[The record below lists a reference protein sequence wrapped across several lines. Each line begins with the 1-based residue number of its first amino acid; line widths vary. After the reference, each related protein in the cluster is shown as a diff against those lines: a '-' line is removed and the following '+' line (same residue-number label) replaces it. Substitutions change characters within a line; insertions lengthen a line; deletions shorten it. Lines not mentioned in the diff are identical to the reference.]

1 MTGLATGALAFGP
14 LRRTATMA
22 LATAGLATALLG
34 APLFCAVARA
44 EPTVEVLHYWTS
56 GGESKAV
63 LELKKEFEAAGG
75 KWVDSP
81 VAGGGGDAQATV
93 LRARVLAGNPPSV
106 VQMKGPNIKDW
117 AGQGVLNDIDAVAK
131 AEGWDSLLPP
141 LLKQVVTY
149 DDHYVAAPVN
159 IHRVN
164 WIWANPEV
172 LKKAGV
178 EMPTTWDEFNAAA
191 EKLKAAGITPL
202 AHGGQPWQ
210 DATVFETVVLGIGGP
225 DFYRKAFIQLDDAT
239 LRSPTMVKV
248 FEEMRKLRGY
258 VDPGFPNRE
267 WNLATGMIMNGQA
280 GFQIM
285 GDWAKGEFTAAGKK
299 PGTDF
304 ICAPTPGDQGYIL
317 NSDSFVFFK
326 VKDGGPDVIAGQQLF
341 AKLIMSANFQEIFN
355 LYKGSI
361 PARLG
366 VKRDKFDACA
376 IRSMDDLDLSVKN
389 DSLVPSM
396 AHEMATSGAVRG
408 AIMDV
413 VTEHFNSDMAAD
425 AAATKLADAVAAA
438 K

>member
-1 MTGLATGALAFGP
+1 MRTHSWRTLAIG
-14 LRRTATMA
+14 
-22 LATAGLATALLG
+22 
-34 APLFCAVARA
+34 AVAAAALTAVSLPGRAQA
-44 EPTVEVLHYWTS
+44 EPTIEVLHYWTS

-63 LELKKEFEAAGG
+63 VELKKEFEAAGG

-81 VAGGGGDAQATV
+81 IAGGGGDAQATV

-106 VQMKGPNIKDW
+106 VQMKGPQIKDW
-117 AGQGVLNDIDAVAK
+117 AAQGVLNDIDDVAK
-131 AEGWDSLLPP
+131 SENWDNLLPP
-141 LLKQVVTY
+141 LLKEVATY
-149 DDHYVAAPVN
+149 DGKYVAAPVN

-225 DFYRKAFIQLDDAT
+225 DFYRKAFVEQDDAT

-299 PGTDF
+299 PGVDF
-304 ICAPTPGDQGYIL
+304 VCAPTPGTQGYIL
-317 NSDSFVFFK
+317 NTDSFVFFS
-326 VKDGGPDVIAGQQLF
+326 VKNGGQDVIDGQKLF
-341 AKLIMSANFQEIFN
+341 AKLIMGANFQEIFN

-366 VKRDKFDACA
+366 VKRDKFDSCA

-389 DSLVPSM
+389 NSLVPSM
-396 AHEMATSGAVRG
+396 AHEMAASGAVRG

-413 VTEHFNSDMAAD
+413 VTEHFNSDMTAQ

>member
-1 MTGLATGALAFGP
+1 MKMQSWKSLAMGAVAALALTAAGLP
-14 LRRTATMA
+14 RTAQ
-22 LATAGLATALLG
+22 
-34 APLFCAVARA
+34 A
-44 EPTVEVLHYWTS
+44 EPTIEVLHYWTS

-106 VQMKGPNIKDW
+106 VQMKGPQIKDW
-117 AGQGVLNDIDAVAK
+117 AAQGVLNDIDEVAK
-131 AEGWDSLLPP
+131 AENWDNLLPP
-141 LLKQVVTY
+141 LLKEVVTY
-149 DDHYVAAPVN
+149 DGKYVAAPVN

-225 DFYRKAFIQLDDAT
+225 DFYRKAFVEQDDAT

-299 PGTDF
+299 PGVDF
-304 ICAPTPGDQGYIL
+304 VCAPTPGTQGYIL
-317 NSDSFVFFK
+317 NTDSFVFFS
-326 VKDGGPDVIAGQQLF
+326 VKNGGQDVIDGQKLF
-341 AKLIMSANFQEIFN
+341 AKLIMGANFQEIFN

-366 VKRDKFDACA
+366 VKRDKFDSCA

-389 DSLVPSM
+389 NSLVPSL
-396 AHEMATSGAVRG
+396 AHEMAASGAVRG
-408 AIMDV
+408 AVMDV
-413 VTEHFNSDMAAD
+413 VTEHFNSDMTAQ
-425 AAATKLADAVAAA
+425 AAAAKLADAVAAA